1 MAGNAAGPF
10 PEIHW
15 VQEPVSGTLLTLLA
29 IGCQT
34 VDCRSSC
41 VPRRPR
47 LLITSRF
54 DWGLEAPIAVDLL
67 SEELA
72 TELFCKFAQINQAEP
87 LPEVGYEGVKT
98 TGTAANRGP

>member
-1 MAGNAAGPF
+1 M
-10 PEIHW
+10 
-15 VQEPVSGTLLTLLA
+15 LCLA
-29 IGCQT
+29 
-34 VDCRSSC
+34 
-41 VPRRPR
+41 RRLR

-67 SEELA
+67 SKKLA
-72 TELFCKFAQINQAEP
+72 TELFCKFAQINQP